1 MNKHIKVIKRGN
13 QLKFTGL
20 KNSLYG
26 NKFSYYTN
34 IWGKNLDK

>member
-20 KNSLYG
+20 KIICMGINSHIIQISEE
-26 NKFSYYTN
+26 KT
-34 IWGKNLDK
+34 